1 MLFVGARADCLE
13 RARPEYFTSRRPR
26 RMLAFFGEA
35 YQRFQ
40 LLSVH
45 EMPLN
50 GVEVVVKPVLQGDLR
65 VYKAEKK
72 G

>member
-1 MLFVGARADCLE
+1 
-13 RARPEYFTSRRPR
+13 
-26 RMLAFFGEA
+26 MLAFFGEA